1 MGQHRIWWRFH
12 FKYNSG
18 RKLEQILKISPSL
31 FQIFSSILIGIK
43 ISRCPNQKKIYEQQ
57 NKRRIKNSAS
67 GTIKEA
73 NTMATCTICKQ
84 TIRMVKKNE
93 QAKAHVENK
102 HSKST
107 FEQCF
112 PGFTCG

>member
-1 MGQHRIWWRFH
+1 MPQSKKDLRAA
-12 FKYNSG
+12 K
-18 RKLEQILKISPSL
+18 
-31 FQIFSSILIGIK
+31 
-43 ISRCPNQKKIYEQQ
+43 QKK
-57 NKRRIKNSAS
+57 NKELGIGDDKGRIAS
-67 GTIKEA
+67 NIKEA

-112 PGFTCG
+112 PGFQ